1 MKIVMTGATGFLGR
15 HTADYLATKGIEV
28 IGLGRNKKLGQ
39 DLIERGH
46 RFEAVSLND
55 KEKLSQVLEGV
66 DAVVHSAALSNLWGK
81 YDDFYQSNVQG
92 TQNIIDATRENGIK
106 RFVHISTPSI
116 YVEEKDK
123 FNVKEGDTLPSEM
136 INTYAHT
143 KLMAEK
149 IVSEASDLDY
159 IMLRPQGIFGEGEVA
174 ILPRLLRLAKKGM
187 IPVIGSG
194 ENIIDM
200 THVKNVAHS
209 IYLSLTTDSKNTK
222 EIFNVTN
229 DEPIKNYEMLFHLCD
244 KLNAKVKRK
253 NLSFNKMLLIAGG
266 LERLGRLSAYK
277 WEPPLTRYSVCAL
290 SLSRTLDISNIKN
303 RLGYKPLV
311 SMEEGMEE
319 YIQWGRKLWNEN

>member
-1 MKIVMTGATGFLGR
+1 MKIVMTGATGFVGR
-15 HTADYLATKGIEV
+15 HTADYLASKGIEV
-28 IGLGRNKKLGQ
+28 VGLGRNKELGNNLTQ
-39 DLIERGH
+39 SGH
-46 RFEAVSLND
+46 RFEAISLSD
-55 KEKLSQVLEGV
+55 CEKLNRILEGA

-81 YDDFYQSNVQG
+81 YNDFYEANVQG
-92 TQNIIDATRENGIK
+92 TQNIINATLKNGIK

-116 YVEEKDK
+116 YVEERDK
-123 FNVKEGDTLPSEM
+123 LNVLENDPLPTTM

-149 IVSEASDLDY
+149 IVASTDGIDY

-209 IYLSLTTDSKNTK
+209 IYLSLTTGRENTG
-222 EIFNVTN
+222 EIYNVTN

-244 KLNAKVKRK
+244 KLNAKVKKK

-266 LERLGRLSAYK
+266 LERIGRMSAYK

-311 SMEEGMEE
+311 SMEEGMAE
-319 YIQWGRKLWNEN
+319 YIEWGKKLWNEN